1 MAFSYGACKSTGQ
14 INRAKRDLECIP
26 PCPQGCKSNQK
37 CIPLRE
43 CPHTF
48 KLLKIFLSSNKMEEK
63 DNTIQELKQLV
74 CNWYT
79 SDISVCCDLEG
90 ENEAEAEAEAEAEGY
105 EEEATPEF
113 DDEEKTKS
121 EGNDEEVKPEEN
133 ESTKEEHL
141 SPCQPYVGSLCSKY
155 IGQEYV
161 FVPQGL
167 SQEYIEEKVNETFTA
182 ISPSDSCAPYSN
194 KALCM
199 TALPLCNKKTQEP
212 KLICKDDCELLENQ
226 LCRQE
231 LKEIHGRALLG
242 PKIQLPFCNKLPD
255 TGSQICA
262 SIVNIRT
269 PKNF

>member
-1 MAFSYGACKSTGQ
+1 MAFSFGACKSTGQ

-26 PCPQGCKSNQK
+26 PCPQG
-37 CIPLRE
+37 
-43 CPHTF
+43 
-48 KLLKIFLSSNKMEEK
+48 
-63 DNTIQELKQLV
+63 
-74 CNWYT
+74 
-79 SDISVCCDLEG
+79 
-90 ENEAEAEAEAEAEGY
+90 
-105 EEEATPEF
+105 
-113 DDEEKTKS
+113 
-121 EGNDEEVKPEEN
+121 
-133 ESTKEEHL
+133 
-141 SPCQPYVGSLCSKY
+141 PCQPYVGSLCSKY

-242 PKIQLPFCNKLPD
+242 LLAVFLAD
-255 TGSQICA
+255 T
-262 SIVNIRT
+262 
-269 PKNF
+269 